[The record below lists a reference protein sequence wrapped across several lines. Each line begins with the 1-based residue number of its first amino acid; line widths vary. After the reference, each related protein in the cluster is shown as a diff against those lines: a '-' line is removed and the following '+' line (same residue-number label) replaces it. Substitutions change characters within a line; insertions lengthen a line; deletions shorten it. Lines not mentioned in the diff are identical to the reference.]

1 MKSIAQVVE
10 DGDVSQLR
18 RRQHEIPSY
27 YKAHAGDRYDM
38 LTFNAALSN
47 DSEML
52 RILYDNGV
60 WFGFVAIT
68 TCICNSNW
76 DGLDYL
82 LEIAKNRGRILWMP
96 FDFLYNTLSD
106 ECITHM
112 KVAFDLDKLKHYY
125 RMNKAQ
131 WDSVACSSSG
141 RRD

>member
-1 MKSIAQVVE
+1 
-10 DGDVSQLR
+10 
-18 RRQHEIPSY
+18 
-27 YKAHAGDRYDM
+27 M

-106 ECITHM
+106 ECITHK

-141 RRD
+141 R